1 MVSLLIDNRE
11 SRNRINSALN
21 HFIGHTQMRDGKYI
35 GKGNVAKIDTLPVG
49 DFIFDNKVVF
59 EYKTASDIIS
69 SIIDGRVFRQVEK
82 MKQYPFS
89 YVVIVGNVAETINER
104 NANYWNR
111 KNQVRQFTVR
121 NYLGA
126 LARLQV
132 ETKVIYVDN
141 NQQCWTVMEYIVQKL
156 LDENPN
162 VRGVDKPKVTLSDP
176 IATFLSCI
184 YINDNS
190 RLGIKTAVMIRE
202 YLHLESLSDLLEV
215 EYEDLIKVKG
225 VGVKTAKKIMEVLE

>member
-11 SRNRINSALN
+11 SKTRINSALN
-21 HFIGHTQMRDGKYI
+21 YFIGHTQMEDGKYK
-35 GKGNVAKIDTLPVG
+35 GNGNVAKVSTLPVG
-49 DFIFDNKVVF
+49 DFVFDNKVIF
-59 EYKTASDIIS
+59 EYKTANDIIS

-89 YVVIVGNVAETINER
+89 YVIIVGNVAQTINER
-104 NANYWNR
+104 NENYWNR
-111 KNQVRQFTVR
+111 RNQVKQFTVR

-132 ETKVIYVDN
+132 ESKVIHVDN
-141 NQQCWTVMEYIVQKL
+141 NQQCWTVMDFIVQKL

-162 VRGVDKPKVTLSDP
+162 VRGVDRPKVTLSDP

-184 YINDNS
+184 YINENS

-202 YLHLESLSDLLEV
+202 YLHLESLSDLLDV
-215 EYEDLIKVKG
+215 KYEDLVKVKG